1 MSNGTGIVKWFNSRK
16 GFGFIR
22 DKNNQD
28 IFVHHS
34 SILAEGYRSLRAGDV
49 VEFEALAGPKGIKA
63 ANVRRVPD

>member
-1 MSNGTGIVKWFNSRK
+1 MASSNGTVKWFNNRK

-34 SILAEGYRSLRAGDV
+34 SIIAEGYRSLRAGDA
-49 VEFEALAGPKGIKA
+49 VEFDAQSGPKGIKA
-63 ANVRRVPD
+63 ANVRHVPS